1 LFWICFLRFLILNGS
16 QLGEKGSETL
26 PFLET
31 KRVMKTVLVVED
43 TAATLRN
50 DFDAGAITESKS
62 IQTQGLLMLV
72 NSHLAG

>member
-1 LFWICFLRFLILNGS
+1 
-16 QLGEKGSETL
+16 
-26 PFLET
+26 
-31 KRVMKTVLVVED
+31 MKTVLVVED